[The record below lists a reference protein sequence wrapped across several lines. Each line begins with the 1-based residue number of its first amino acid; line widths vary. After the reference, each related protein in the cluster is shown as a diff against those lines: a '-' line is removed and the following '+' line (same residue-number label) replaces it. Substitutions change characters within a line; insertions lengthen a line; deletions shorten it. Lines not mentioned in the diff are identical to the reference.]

1 MTNPPEHPAR
11 LSSDTIDIKEAISLP
26 EEQLLSLLGSS
37 PSGLSSA
44 KATELLGLYGPN
56 EITKRKRRSALSSFL
71 MHLRNPL
78 VIILLI
84 AGAIAGFL
92 GEVMNAIII
101 YTIVAMSVSLSFYQE
116 SKAEKAAESLQR
128 LVATTATVL
137 RDGVRQEI
145 HVNRIVPGDMILL
158 AAGDLVPADARVL
171 SAKDFFVDQS
181 ALTGESF
188 PVEKFPEPIPPTD
201 SIVDWKNFVFMGTS
215 VVSGSCTAV
224 VVRTGNRTEFGRIAK
239 SLLKPAPETE
249 FQRGL
254 RRFGALI
261 MQTTLALVIFVFF
274 VLAMLKEDPLQSLL
288 FAVAL
293 AVGLTPE
300 LLPMILTINLSHG
313 AVEMSK
319 KGVIVKR
326 LASIQNFG
334 NMDVL
339 CADKTGTLTENKV
352 ILIMHVNIDGE
363 DDEKVLLYSYLNSL
377 YQTGLRSPLD
387 DAVLSHKPIEV
398 SRYKKVDEI
407 PFDFTR
413 RRVSVV
419 VDFEG
424 ERLFITKGAPEEIS
438 KISSYYESGGQILDK
453 TYEIE
458 RRIQQ
463 KFRDLSEE
471 GYRVLALSYK
481 RLKEAKTRYTV
492 ADESDMVFL
501 GFIAFLDPPKES
513 VKESVKLLEKAG
525 IKLKILTGDNEI
537 VTKKICKEL
546 GIEVEG
552 VVLGSELP
560 NISDEAL
567 SVLVERA
574 NIFARLTPAQ
584 KNRIINALR
593 YNGHVVGFLGDGIND
608 APSLKVADVGISV
621 NNAVDVAKES
631 ADIILLNKDLTVLN
645 EGVIEGRKTF
655 GNTMKYIL
663 MAISSNFGNMFSAA
677 GASIFLPFLPML
689 PIQILLN
696 NFLYDVSEFA
706 ITTDRVDEEYMQ
718 TPKRMNIPL
727 IRRFMV
733 YFGGISSLFDFLTFF
748 LLLTVFAAWD
758 KPALFQTAWFIES
771 ICTQTLVVFII
782 RTRRTPFYR
791 SMPSRTLFLTTF
803 FIVLFAISLPLTVV
817 GSWFGFVAPPAMFYP
832 FLLIIVGSYLFI
844 VELAKTLFYRH
855 YRVHLFTSA

>member
-1 MTNPPEHPAR
+1 MPETTKSTAGQPPTPIGIEDA
-11 LSSDTIDIKEAISLP
+11 LSLKE
-26 EEQLLSLLGSS
+26 EMLLSLLGSS
-37 PSGLSSA
+37 PSGLSSGRA
-44 KATELLGLYGPN
+44 AELLEVYGPN
-56 EITKRKRRSALSSFL
+56 EITKRKRSAATSLLLHF
-71 MHLRNPL
+71 RNPL
-78 VIILLI
+78 VIILLV

-92 GEVMNAIII
+92 GEVTNAVII
-101 YTIVAMSVSLSFYQE
+101 YTMVAMSVGLSFYQE
-116 SKAEKAAESLQR
+116 SKAERAAESLRR
-128 LVATTATVL
+128 LVATTATVI
-137 RDGVRQEI
+137 RDGIRQEI
-145 HVNRIVPGDMILL
+145 HVNKLVPGDIILL

-181 ALTGESF
+181 ALTGESI
-188 PVEKFPEPIPPTD
+188 PVEKFPEPIPVTG

-224 VVRTGNRTEFGRIAK
+224 VVRTGNRTEFGKIAK
-239 SLLKPAPETE
+239 SLVKPPPETE

-261 MQTTLALVIFVFF
+261 MQTTFALVIFVFF

-300 LLPMILTINLSHG
+300 LLPMILTINLSRG
-313 AVEMSK
+313 AMEMSK

-339 CADKTGTLTENKV
+339 CTDKTGTITENRV
-352 ILIMHVNIDGE
+352 VLILHVNIDGE

-387 DAVLSHKPIEV
+387 DAVLSHKPIDA
-398 SRYKKVDEI
+398 SRYKKVDEV

-438 KISSYYESGGQILDK
+438 KICSYYESGGQISDK
-453 TYEIE
+453 TYEVE
-458 RRIQQ
+458 KKIQQ
-463 KFRDLSEE
+463 KFMELSEE
-471 GYRVLALSYK
+471 GYRVLAISYK
-481 RLKEAKTRYTV
+481 RLKEAKMRYSIS
-492 ADESDMVFL
+492 DESEMVFL
-501 GFIAFLDPPKES
+501 GFIAFLDPPKETAR
-513 VKESVKLLEKAG
+513 ESIKLLERSG

-560 NISDEAL
+560 QISDEAL
-567 SVLVERA
+567 SVVVEKA

-584 KNRIINALR
+584 KNRILNALR

-608 APSLKVADVGISV
+608 APSMRIADVGISV

-631 ADIILLNKDLTVLN
+631 ADIILLDKDLTVLN
-645 EGVIEGRKTF
+645 EGVLEGRKTF
-655 GNTMKYIL
+655 GNTMKYLL

-696 NFLYDVSEFA
+696 NFLYDLSEFA
-706 ITTDRVDEEYMQ
+706 ITTDRVDEEYLQ
-718 TPKRMNIPL
+718 KPKRLNISL
-727 IRRFMV
+727 IRRFMIF
-733 YFGGISSLFDFLTFF
+733 FGGISSLFDFLTFF
-748 LLLTVFAAWD
+748 LLLTVFMAWD

-771 ICTQTLVVFII
+771 LCTQTLVVFVI

-791 SMPSRTLFLTTF
+791 SKPSRALLLTTF
-803 FIVLFAISLPLTVV
+803 FILLFALSLPLTVI
-817 GSWFGFVAPPAMFYP
+817 GSWFGFIALPPVFYP
-832 FLLIIVGSYLFI
+832 LLLIMVGSYLAM
-844 VELAKTLFYRH
+844 VEFTKVLFYHH
-855 YRVHLFTSA
+855 YKEHVSTSA

>member
-1 MTNPPEHPAR
+1 MPNNMSSSRGQPPLPVPIEEA
-11 LSSDTIDIKEAISLP
+11 LSLSP
-26 EEQLLSLLGSS
+26 EELLSKLGSS
-37 PSGLSSA
+37 LSGISSE
-44 KATELLGLYGPN
+44 KAEELLETYGPN
-56 EITKRKRRSALSSFL
+56 EITKKKKRSAVVAFL
-71 MHLRNPL
+71 YQFRSPL

-92 GEVMNAIII
+92 GEITNAAII
-101 YTIVAMSVSLSFYQE
+101 YTIITMSVGLSYYQE

-128 LVATTATVL
+128 LVATTATVI
-137 RDGVRQEI
+137 RDGVRKEI
-145 HVNRIVPGDMILL
+145 PISKVVPGDIILL
-158 AAGDLVPADARVL
+158 TAGDLVPADARVL

-188 PVEKFPEPIPPTD
+188 PVEKLPGQLSSKG
-201 SIVDWKNFVFMGTS
+201 SIQEWKNFIFMGTS
-215 VVSGSCTAV
+215 VVNGSCTAV
-224 VVRTGNRTEFGRIAK
+224 VVRTGNNTEFGRIAK

-249 FQRGL
+249 FQKGL

-261 MQTTLALVIFVFF
+261 MQTTLVLVIFVFF
-274 VLAMLKEDPLQSLL
+274 VLALLKEDPLQSLL

-300 LLPMILTINLSHG
+300 LLPMILTINLSRG
-313 AVEMSK
+313 AVCMSK

-339 CADKTGTLTENKV
+339 CTDKTGTLTENKV
-352 ILIMHVNIDGE
+352 TLILHINIDGD
-363 DDEKVLLYSYLNSL
+363 DDEKVLLYSYLNSY

-387 DAVLSHKPIEV
+387 EAVLSHKPLDI
-398 SRYKKVDEI
+398 SAYKKVDEV
-407 PFDFTR
+407 PFDFVR
-413 RRVSVV
+413 RRVSVI
-419 VDFEG
+419 VDFNG
-424 ERLFITKGAPEEIS
+424 ERLFITKGAPEDIS
-438 KISSYYESGGQILDK
+438 KVCSYYESQGQILDK
-453 TYEIE
+453 TYETE

-463 KFRDLSEE
+463 KFLELSED

-481 RLKEAKTRYTV
+481 RLKEAKSTYSV

-501 GFIAFLDPPKES
+501 GFIAFIDPPKETA
-513 VKESVKLLEKAG
+513 KESVKLLKKAG

-537 VTKKICKEL
+537 VTKKICREL

-560 NISDEAL
+560 EMRDDAL
-567 SVLVERA
+567 AVLVEKA
-574 NIFARLTPAQ
+574 NIFARLNPAQ
-584 KNRIINALR
+584 KNRIINVLR
-593 YNGHVVGFLGDGIND
+593 SNGHVVGFLGDGIND
-608 APSLKVADVGISV
+608 APSMKVADVGISV
-621 NNAVDVAKES
+621 NNAADVAKES

-645 EGVIEGRKTF
+645 EGVLEGRKTF

-677 GASIFLPFLPML
+677 GASVFLPFLPML
-689 PIQILLN
+689 PVQILLN
-696 NFLYDVSEFA
+696 NFLYDVSEFT
-706 ITTDRVDEEYMQ
+706 ITTDRVDEEYLL
-718 TPKRMNIPL
+718 TPKRLDISL

-758 KPALFQTAWFIES
+758 KPSLFQTAWFIES
-771 ICTQTLVVFII
+771 LCTQTLVVFVI

-791 SMPSRTLFLTTF
+791 SLPSRSLLLTTLL
-803 FIVLFAISLPLTVV
+803 IVTIALSLPLTMI
-817 GSWFGFVAPPAMFYP
+817 GSWFGFVAPPFLFYP
-832 FLLIIVGSYLFI
+832 FLLIIVGSYLAM
-844 VELAKTLFYRH
+844 VEIAKTLFYRH
-855 YRVHLFTSA
+855 YRERILTSA